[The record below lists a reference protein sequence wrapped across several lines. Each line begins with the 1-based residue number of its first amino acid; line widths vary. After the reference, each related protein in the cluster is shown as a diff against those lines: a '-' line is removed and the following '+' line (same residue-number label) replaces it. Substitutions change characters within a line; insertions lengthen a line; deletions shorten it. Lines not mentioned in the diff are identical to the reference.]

1 MVDLA
6 NAPHKTSSPH
16 VDLVLVRVRWLAWL
30 LVFLVAWVGAGNLA
44 LPSTLWAWFIVVA
57 LTNLILGLLLRTK
70 NFHRWLPT
78 VSLGLDILL
87 FGMLPYLV
95 SSASTYFALF
105 SVFPALVGAI
115 RFGALAGFAT
125 AGLLTV
131 SLGVHAFLPGD
142 RPASADWATTAV
154 IGAAMLMLNTLIG
167 YLTQHEKDA
176 AVHQAAGEL
185 VELRGAM
192 AGAQLL
198 YRSTDA
204 LNLTTSYKAVLE
216 GMLDAGIAGLPETR
230 REDGP
235 PVGIALFFD
244 EQDPAQKM
252 RVAAARHLET
262 RDAAQIISGKNGI
275 VAETFKTGAA
285 VVFDEVRNDPELSVF
300 SALQRC
306 RSGVCYPLQAGMEQ
320 YGVVVLASPAPRR
333 PSAQQ
338 LDLMRAFTSQAGV
351 AFQNAKLY
359 HATRMEQDKI
369 IHNEDEMRQKLARD
383 LHDGPTQKIAALV
396 MQLDYIQQ
404 LLDKNPGEVRK
415 ELEKAHTTAQQT
427 VKEIRTALFTL
438 RPLALE
444 TKGLSAA
451 LKQYG
456 ERLRDTE
463 ELAIQV
469 EPGDFGSEL
478 DMNTAATV
486 FAIID
491 EAVTNARKHAR
502 KAPIRVTLV
511 KRDHA
516 LVATVRDE
524 GQGFNVDKVV
534 GSYEN
539 RASLGLQNM
548 RDRAMLI
555 GGELRIDSAPGSGTR
570 VTLIVPLS
578 APSPEANL

>member
-6 NAPHKTSSPH
+6 NTPQRISSPRF
-16 VDLVLVRVRWLAWL
+16 DLVLFRVRWLAWL
-30 LVFLVAWVGAGNLA
+30 LAFLAAWMGTGSLA
-44 LPSTLWAWFIVVA
+44 FPTALWAWFVVVA
-57 LTNLILGLLLRTK
+57 LTNLILGLFLLTK
-70 NFHRWLPT
+70 NFPRWLST

-105 SVFPALVGAI
+105 SIFPALVGAI

-125 AGLLTV
+125 AGLLTL
-131 SLGVHAFLPGD
+131 SLGVHALLPGD
-142 RPASADWATTAV
+142 RPANADWATAAV
-154 IGAAMLMLNTLIG
+154 IGAAMLALNTLIG

-176 AVHQAAGEL
+176 AISQAAGEL

-192 AGAQLL
+192 AGAKLL
-198 YRSTDA
+198 YRSSDV
-204 LNLTTSYKAVLE
+204 LNLTTSYKTVLE

-230 REDGP
+230 HEDGP

-252 RVAAARHLET
+252 RVVAARHLES
-262 RDAAQIISGKNGI
+262 RDAAQIVAGKSGI
-275 VAETFKTGAA
+275 VAETLKTGAA
-285 VVFDEVRNDPELSVF
+285 VVFDQVRNDPELSVF
-300 SALQRC
+300 GALQRC

-320 YGVVVLASPAPRR
+320 YGVVVLASPAPRS
-333 PSAQQ
+333 PSAQH
-338 LDLMRAFTSQAGV
+338 LDLMRAFTSQVGIG
-351 AFQNAKLY
+351 FQNAKLY
-359 HATRMEQDKI
+359 QSTRMEQDKI
-369 IHNEDEMRQKLARD
+369 IHNENEMRQKLARD
-383 LHDGPTQKIAALV
+383 LHDGPTQKIAGLV

-415 ELEKAHTTAQQT
+415 ELDKARATAQQT

-451 LKQYG
+451 LQQYG

-463 ELAIQV
+463 KLAIQV
-469 EPGDFGSEL
+469 EPGNFSSEL

-502 KAPIRVTLV
+502 KAPIHVTLV
-511 KRDHA
+511 KRDHT
-516 LVATVRDE
+516 LVATIRDE
-524 GQGFNVDKVV
+524 GAGFDVDKVI
-534 GSYEN
+534 GSYED
-539 RASLGLQNM
+539 RSSLGLQNM

-570 VTLIVPLS
+570 VTLLVPLS
-578 APSPEANL
+578 TPSPEASQ

>member
-6 NAPHKTSSPH
+6 NTPQRTSPPR
-16 VDLVLVRVRWLAWL
+16 VDLVLFRVRWLAWL
-30 LVFLVAWVGAGNLA
+30 LAFLVAWVGAGSLA
-44 LPSTLWAWFIVVA
+44 FPTALWAWFIVVA
-57 LTNLILGLLLRTK
+57 LINLLLGLLLLAK
-70 NFHRWLPT
+70 KFPGWLST
-78 VSLGLDILL
+78 VSLGFDILL

-95 SSASTYFALF
+95 SSTSADFALF
-105 SVFPALVGAI
+105 SIFPALVGAI

-125 AGLLTV
+125 AGLLTL
-131 SLGVHAFLPGD
+131 SLGVHALLPGD
-142 RPASADWATTAV
+142 HPANADWATAAV
-154 IGAAMLMLNTLIG
+154 IGAAMLALNTLIG

-176 AVHQAAGEL
+176 AVSQAAGEL
-185 VELRGAM
+185 FELRGAM
-192 AGAQLL
+192 AGAKLL
-198 YRSTDA
+198 YRSTDV

-216 GMLDAGIAGLPETR
+216 GMLEAGIAGLPETR
-230 REDGP
+230 REDGS

-244 EQDPAQKM
+244 EQNPAQKM
-252 RVAAARHLET
+252 RVAAARHLES
-262 RDAAQIISGKNGI
+262 RDAAQIVAGKSGI
-275 VAETFKTGAA
+275 VAETLKTGAA
-285 VVFDEVRNDPELSVF
+285 VVFDDVRNDPELSVF
-300 SALQRC
+300 GALQRC
-306 RSGVCYPLQAGMEQ
+306 HSGVCYPLQAGMEQ
-320 YGVVVLASPAPRR
+320 YGVVVLASPAPRS
-333 PSAQQ
+333 PSSQH
-338 LDLMRAFTSQAGV
+338 LDLMRAFTSQAGI

-359 HATRMEQDKI
+359 HSTRMEQDMI
-369 IHNEDEMRQKLARD
+369 IHNENEMRQKLARD
-383 LHDGPTQKIAALV
+383 LHDGPTQKIAGLV

-415 ELEKAHTTAQQT
+415 ELDKARATAQQT

-451 LKQYG
+451 LQQYG

-463 ELAIQV
+463 KLAIQV
-469 EPGDFGSEL
+469 EPGNFGSEL
-478 DMNTAATV
+478 DMNVAATV

-502 KAPIRVTLV
+502 KAPIHVTMV
-511 KRDHA
+511 KRDHT
-516 LVATVRDE
+516 LVATIRDE
-524 GQGFNVDKVV
+524 GPGFDVDQVL

-570 VTLIVPLS
+570 VTLLVPLS
-578 APSPEANL
+578 APSAEANP